1 MLARY
6 VKSGMVVMA
15 VVLAASG
22 AYAEDQAPKN
32 GGSAVVGVAPPV
44 ATPVP
49 LTTPPS
55 ASAPA
60 TTPAP
65 SATSVQPARPAA
77 VGIEP
82 PPGYLI
88 GADDILNVVFWRE
101 KEMSAD
107 VVVRPDGRITLP
119 LISDVQ
125 ASGLT
130 PEQLRAR
137 IHEQASKYI
146 EDPSVTVVVKQINSR
161 RVFVTGLVGK
171 PGAYPLSNP
180 TTVLQLLSMA
190 GGVSEFADHKKIIV
204 LRHDNGKQTA
214 LKFNYRDVM
223 RGKNLQQNVL
233 LEPGDTVVVP

>member
-1 MLARY
+1 
-6 VKSGMVVMA
+6 MVA
-15 VVLAASG
+15 VLAAS
-22 AYAEDQAPKN
+22 AVYAQDQAPNN
-32 GGSAVVGVAPPV
+32 GGSAAVGVAPPV

-49 LTTPPS
+49 LTTPP
-55 ASAPA
+55 PA
-60 TTPAP
+60 TAPPAAPAP

-82 PPGYLI
+82 PPGYLL

-190 GGVSEFADHKKIIV
+190 GGVSEFADYKKIIV
-204 LRHDNGKQTA
+204 LRNENGTQKA
-214 LKFNYRDVM
+214 LKFNYKDVT

>member
-1 MLARY
+1 MVARY
-6 VKSGMVVMA
+6 AKTGIVVVVA
-15 VVLAASG
+15 VLAASA
-22 AYAEDQAPKN
+22 AYPQDQAPN
-32 GGSAVVGVAPPV
+32 TGGNAAVGVAPPV
-44 ATPVP
+44 ATPAP
-49 LTTPPS
+49 LTAPPP
-55 ASAPA
+55 AAVPA

-65 SATSVQPARPAA
+65 SATPVQPARPAA
-77 VGIEP
+77 AGIEP

-137 IHEQASKYI
+137 IHEEASKYI

-161 RVFVTGLVGK
+161 RVFVTGMVGK

-204 LRHDNGKQTA
+204 LRNENGTQKA
-214 LKFNYRDVM
+214 MKFNYRDVT

-233 LEPGDTVVVP
+233 LQPGDTVVVP

>member
-1 MLARY
+1 
-6 VKSGMVVMA
+6 MA
-15 VVLAASG
+15 ALLAACA
-22 AYAEDQAPKN
+22 AYAQDQAQSN
-32 GGSAVVGVAPPV
+32 GGNAAVGVAPPV

-49 LTTPPS
+49 LTAP
-55 ASAPA
+55 PA
-60 TTPAP
+60 TVPATSPAP
-65 SATSVQPARPAA
+65 SAAPVQPARPAA

-101 KEMSAD
+101 KEMSTD

-119 LISDVQ
+119 LISDVH

-137 IHEQASKYI
+137 IHEEASKYI
-146 EDPSVTVVVKQINSR
+146 QDPSVTVVVKQINSR

-190 GGVSEFADHKKIIV
+190 GGISEFADQKKIIV
-204 LRHDNGKQTA
+204 LRNENGTQKA
-214 LKFNYRDVM
+214 LKFNYKDVT

-233 LEPGDTVVVP
+233 LQPGDTVVVP

>member
-1 MLARY
+1 
-6 VKSGMVVMA
+6 MA
-15 VVLAASG
+15 IVLAASG
-22 AYAEDQAPKN
+22 AYGQDQAPQN
-32 GGSAVVGVAPPV
+32 GGSAAVGVAPPA
-44 ATPVP
+44 ATAVP
-49 LTTPPS
+49 LTTPPP
-55 ASAPA
+55 ATAPA
-60 TTPAP
+60 TAPAP
-65 SATSVQPARPAA
+65 SATAVQPATRPAV

-101 KEMSAD
+101 KEMSTD

-119 LISDVQ
+119 LISDVH

-137 IHEQASKYI
+137 IHEEASKYI
-146 EDPSVTVVVKQINSR
+146 QDPSVTVVVKQINSR

-190 GGVSEFADHKKIIV
+190 GGISEFADQKKIIV
-204 LRHDNGKQTA
+204 LRNENGQQKA
-214 LKFNYRDVM
+214 LKFNYKDVT
-223 RGKNLQQNVL
+223 RGRNLQQNVL

>member
-1 MLARY
+1 
-6 VKSGMVVMA
+6 MVA
-15 VVLAASG
+15 VLAAC
-22 AYAEDQAPKN
+22 AVYAQDQAPNN
-32 GGSAVVGVAPPV
+32 GGSAAVGVAPPV

-49 LTTPPS
+49 LTTPPP
-55 ASAPA
+55 ATAPA
-60 TTPAP
+60 TAPAP
-65 SATSVQPARPAA
+65 SATSVQPARPA

-190 GGVSEFADHKKIIV
+190 GGVSDFADYKKIIV
-204 LRHDNGKQTA
+204 LRNENGTQKA
-214 LKFNYRDVM
+214 LKFNYKDVI